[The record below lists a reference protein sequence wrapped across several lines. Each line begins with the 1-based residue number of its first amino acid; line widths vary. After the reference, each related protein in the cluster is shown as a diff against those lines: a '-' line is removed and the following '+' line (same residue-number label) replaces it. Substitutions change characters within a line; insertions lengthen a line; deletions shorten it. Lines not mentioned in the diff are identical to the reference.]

1 MGLLVW
7 RPSVNRIKIGLPD
20 AQASEVVADLVT
32 LGGASEGNVILR
44 LGHVQRG
51 RNVIGETTVLVKVD
65 NQEAEEYV

>member
-7 RPSVNRIKIGLPD
+7 RSFYELRENGLPD
-20 AQASEVVADLVT
+20 AQASEVVADLMT
-32 LGGASEGNVILR
+32 LGGASEGNVIFW

-51 RNVIGETTVLVKVD
+51 GDVVGEATVLVKVD